1 MLLPDRI
8 GFDFFLFHRW
18 KIAIKTNRV
27 VDTTVIRVTNRSRT
41 GYSHSSENDM
51 NEVSSLM
58 EEAKTM
64 WKVGSYHENIV
75 NLQGITVGVE
85 NGSIRKVCFIL
96 VRNVFD
102 GGGAKILLYLTAH
115 LCIILMF

>member
-1 MLLPDRI
+1 M
-8 GFDFFLFHRW
+8 FFNLFNRW

-27 VDTTVIRVTNRSRT
+27 SDNSVIRVTNRSRN
-41 GYSHSSENDM
+41 GYSESSEGDM

-58 EEAKTM
+58 DEAKTM

-85 NGSIRKVCFIL
+85 DESIHRVCIF
-96 VRNVFD
+96 V
-102 GGGAKILLYLTAH
+102 
-115 LCIILMF
+115 M

>member
-1 MLLPDRI
+1 ML
-8 GFDFFLFHRW
+8 FYEFLYRW

-27 VDTTVIRVTNRSRT
+27 IDSSVIRCTNRSRNA
-41 GYSHSSENDM
+41 YSESGEGDM

-58 EEAKTM
+58 DEAKTM

-85 NGSIRKVCFIL
+85 DESIRRVCIFSHFDCYHTIVLLIYVNCSNIL
-96 VRNVFD
+96 F
-102 GGGAKILLYLTAH
+102 
-115 LCIILMF
+115 